1 MLTSLLHML
10 LYATHCVCAAPG
22 GEPEAEL
29 LPPAARLDGA
39 APLACNAGIEQARE
53 ARLWC
58 MKLLAQLLQAFPA
71 PSHFA
76 PYLPLLFAAAAPV
89 MHRMHTH
96 YTQSP
101 AGLLV
106 TVLAMAQQ
114 PATLPLL
121 LDAPAE
127 LLPCVIRCI
136 AARKCA
142 PSVLDATLSLV
153 EALLDQLPR
162 ATASRAGPPPPQL
175 DAARAADTAAA
186 DAPAEPP
193 SAAQAAASELL
204 HAHMDTL
211 LSQLLQRVRAKFGG
225 DATTA
230 LSAAAMAGEQVS

>member
-89 MHRMHTH
+89 MQRMHTH

-106 TVLAMAQQ
+106 TVLAIAQQ
-114 PATLPLL
+114 PARRL
-121 LDAPAE
+121 
-127 LLPCVIRCI
+127 
-136 AARKCA
+136 
-142 PSVLDATLSLV
+142 
-153 EALLDQLPR
+153 
-162 ATASRAGPPPPQL
+162 
-175 DAARAADTAAA
+175 
-186 DAPAEPP
+186 AEPGAEP
-193 SAAQAAASELL
+193 RGSR
-204 HAHMDTL
+204 
-211 LSQLLQRVRAKFGG
+211 LSGSICRAFDHRV
-225 DATTA
+225 
-230 LSAAAMAGEQVS
+230 L